1 MRRAAWG
8 TVLFFFVAPATVGGL
23 VPWLLAGE
31 HDPAAP
37 AAVAAGV
44 LLVVAG
50 LVVLVACFV
59 RFVREG
65 GGTPAPV
72 APTRELVV
80 GGVYRFVRNPMYLAV
95 GAVIAGQALMFASLA
110 VLVWLVIFAV
120 AVVSLRGRL
129 RAAHPALHLW
139 LVVRRLLR
147 GRPRLVAAADA
158 GAARPSADPPK
169 PRAGQPLR
177 AGQRGSGGA
186 SSR

>member
-1 MRRAAWG
+1 MLRAAWG
-8 TVLFFFVAPATVGGL
+8 TVLFFFVAPAMVGGL

-44 LLVVAG
+44 LLAVAG

-120 AVVSLRGRL
+120 AVVAFVVGYEQPTLRYTYGSSYD
-129 RAAHPALHLW
+129 AYCKAVPAW
-139 LVVRRLLR
+139 W
-147 GRPRLVAAADA
+147 PRLTPWR
-158 GAARPSADPPK
+158 GA
-169 PRAGQPLR
+169 
-177 AGQRGSGGA
+177 A

>member
-8 TVLFFFVAPATVGGL
+8 TVLFFLLAPATMAGL
-23 VPWLLAGE
+23 VPWFLTGWQ
-31 HDPAAP
+31 DPAEP
-37 AAVAAGV
+37 LAVAAGV

-50 LVVLVACFV
+50 LSVLVACFV

-120 AVVSLRGRL
+120 AVITFVVGYEQPTLRDTFGSSYD
-129 RAAHPALHLW
+129 AYCEAVPGW
-139 LVVRRLLR
+139 W
-147 GRPRLVAAADA
+147 PRLTPWRGPA
-158 GAARPSADPPK
+158 
-169 PRAGQPLR
+169 
-177 AGQRGSGGA
+177 QR
-186 SSR
+186 

>member
-1 MRRAAWG
+1 MRQAAWG
-8 TVLFFFVAPATVGGL
+8 TVLFFFLAPATVGGL

-31 HDPAAP
+31 HHPAGP
-37 AAVAAGV
+37 VAVAAGV
-44 LLVVAG
+44 LLVVVG
-50 LVVLVACFV
+50 LAVLVACFV

-110 VLVWLVIFAV
+110 VLVWLGVFAL
-120 AVVSLRGRL
+120 AVVAFVVGYEQPTLRYTYGSSYD
-129 RAAHPALHLW
+129 AYCEAVPAW
-139 LVVRRLLR
+139 W
-147 GRPRLVAAADA
+147 PRLTPWR
-158 GAARPSADPPK
+158 GA
-169 PRAGQPLR
+169 
-177 AGQRGSGGA
+177 A